1 MRRDPRATDESNG
14 VSGAGPSR
22 SGKLRLALGAIGLV
36 ALGFIVWR
44 TGARAIVDALV
55 PALVYLPG
63 LAALEL
69 LRAVAE
75 SCATYLAL
83 GTKGRAVPRPTL
95 LRAHIIGASLSA
107 LAPAPRV
114 VNETIKATFF
124 VPYVGVSAATSVG
137 FINQAATLSGVGIF
151 SVPCALAVFI
161 TSGASVWFWAIAVHA
176 VVLVASGVAL
186 RGATRASAPGRVLV
200 RWFPSVAERTAAFQ
214 EHAAQGSV
222 WSVGPTV
229 ALVVGRAVQ
238 MAQYGIAAR
247 AVGID
252 AGMLQALAAEGVA
265 LVAGSVGVLVPGGVG
280 TTDGAFTLAAGMLGT
295 TAARA
300 TSLSLLM
307 RCMQLVWLLVGS
319 LLALLPARTNAA

>member
-1 MRRDPRATDESNG
+1 VR
-14 VSGAGPSR
+14 
-22 SGKLRLALGAIGLV
+22 LRIALGAVGLC

-44 TGARAIVDALV
+44 TGVRAIVDALV
-55 PALVYLPG
+55 PALVYLPA
-63 LAALEL
+63 LATLEF

-114 VNETIKATFF
+114 VNESIKATFF
-124 VPYVGVSAATSVG
+124 VPYVGGPTATSVG
-137 FINQAATLSGVGIF
+137 FINQAATLGGVGLF
-151 SVPCALAVFI
+151 SVPCAIAVFV

-176 VVLVASGVAL
+176 VVLVASGLAL
-186 RGATRASAPGRVLV
+186 RGATRASGLGNLLSR
-200 RWFPSVAERTAAFQ
+200 RFPAFAERTLAFQ
-214 EHAAQGSV
+214 EHAALGSV
-222 WSVGPTV
+222 WSAGPTI
-229 ALVVGRAVQ
+229 ALVVGRLLQ
-238 MAQYGIAAR
+238 MVQYGIAAR

-252 AGMLQALAAEGVA
+252 AGVLQALAAEGVA

-307 RCMQLVWLLVGS
+307 RCMQLLWLLVGS
-319 LLALLPARTNAA
+319 LLALLPVRANGP

>member
-1 MRRDPRATDESNG
+1 L
-14 VSGAGPSR
+14 VQ
-22 SGKLRLALGAIGLV
+22 LRLLFGVLGLC

-44 TGARAIVDALV
+44 TGASAIVQALA
-55 PALVYLPG
+55 PALVYLPA

-75 SCATYLAL
+75 SCATYLEL

-114 VNETIKATFF
+114 VNESIKATFF
-124 VPYVGVSAATSVG
+124 VPYVGGPAATSVG
-137 FINQAATLSGVGIF
+137 FINQAATLSGVGLF

-176 VVLVASGVAL
+176 VVLVASGLAL
-186 RGATRASAPGRVLV
+186 RGATRASGVGRVLV
-200 RWFPSVAERTAAFQ
+200 HWFPRFAERTSAFQ
-214 EHAAQGSV
+214 QHAAQGSM
-222 WSVGPTV
+222 WSAGPTL
-229 ALVVGRAVQ
+229 ALVVGRLLQ
-238 MAQYGIAAR
+238 MIQYGIAAR

-265 LVAGSVGVLVPGGVG
+265 LVAGTVGVLVPGGVG
-280 TTDGAFTLAAGMLGT
+280 TTDGAFTMAAGMLGT
-295 TAARA
+295 TAVRA

-307 RCMQLVWLLVGS
+307 RCMQVVWLLVGS

>member
-1 MRRDPRATDESNG
+1 L
-14 VSGAGPSR
+14 VQ
-22 SGKLRLALGAIGLV
+22 LRLLFGVLGLC

-44 TGARAIVDALV
+44 TGARAIVQALG
-55 PALVYLPG
+55 PALVYLPA

-83 GTKGRAVPRPTL
+83 GTRARAVPRLTL
-95 LRAHIIGASLSA
+95 LRAHVIGASLSA

-114 VNETIKATFF
+114 VNESIKATFF
-124 VPYVGVSAATSVG
+124 VPYVGAPAATSVG
-137 FINQAATLSGVGIF
+137 FINQAATLSGVGVF
-151 SVPCALAVFI
+151 SVPCAMAVFV
-161 TSGASVWFWAIAVHA
+161 TGGASVWFWAIAVHA
-176 VVLVASGVAL
+176 VVLVVSGLAL
-186 RGATRASAPGRVLV
+186 RGATRASGIGRLLA
-200 RWFPSVAERTAAFQ
+200 RRFPSFAERTAAFQ

-252 AGMLQALAAEGVA
+252 AGVLQALAAEGVA

-280 TTDGAFTLAAGMLGT
+280 TTDGAFTMAAGMLGT
-295 TAARA
+295 TAVRA
-300 TSLSLLM
+300 TSLALLM

-319 LLALLPARTNAA
+319 LLALLPARTRGA